1 MSDRGMFLNSSNK
14 LIHPQQAGRG
24 WGVGGAWEGGDTPG
38 WVRSSE
44 RRALIDQLPGRVPG
58 SLPVLSRLIPVI
70 NLVRRW

>member
-1 MSDRGMFLNSSNK
+1 MRPGL
-14 LIHPQQAGRG
+14 
-24 WGVGGAWEGGDTPG
+24 GVGGAWEGGDTPG